1 MERGVIIMLNDK
13 QKKIVHHRWVI
24 FAIIIAVL
32 ITVLGLWPIVFYF
45 GAGLLMLYL
54 AIEGIGWL
62 ITWLSGE
69 DLTNPNNRH
78 ATDEH
83 HDDSVSDTLW
93 DIETLHAMHH
103 HDDSYAHYH
112 DYLNDDDHND
122 DNNDLN

>member
-1 MERGVIIMLNDK
+1 
-13 QKKIVHHRWVI
+13 
-24 FAIIIAVL
+24 
-32 ITVLGLWPIVFYF
+32 
-45 GAGLLMLYL
+45 MLYL

-69 DLTNPNNRH
+69 DLTNPNNWH
-78 ATDEH
+78 APDEH

-103 HDDSYAHYH
+103 HDDNYAHYH

-122 DNNDLN
+122 GNNDLN